1 MKNDAICFSKSAK
14 FLFNRNQVVAVNR
27 YDGGWM
33 RFSKECY
40 EYLLKGIQEKMSKQ
54 EFLEAFLD
62 EDDKVY
68 INKLIEQLETLGILM
83 DIAKKET
90 EELPQLETVQLSLT
104 NRCNLQC
111 RHCAASATTLDGE
124 DPLTTVELKTII
136 DKLIS
141 CRVKKFVLSGGEPL
155 VRKDLTEI
163 LRYIREKGKSTK
175 VSIMTNALLLNESNV
190 KEIVENVDAVDI
202 SLDGYDEESCSNIRG
217 KNVFSHVLKN
227 IALLQKYGMDKI
239 SVSMVSLGNDPE
251 GDRKFNELC
260 KELNV
265 KPMIRRLSYTGRA
278 KENEEYLRKL
288 EKRIQ
293 SDDSFSIPI
302 EKARYATKACSCKA
316 GIRLISINE
325 SGYIYPCNTF
335 DGYMQKIGN
344 IMEIDSL
351 YDFIMNR
358 INLTSENDTAFLK
371 FNPYYEQL
379 CSNCNIR
386 YFCWTCPYAAM
397 DYINEHQDFSDYC
410 EGKKA
415 FLYPIIW
422 GEMPTQAKV

>member
-1 MKNDAICFSKSAK
+1 MKNDAMCFSKSAK

-27 YDGGWM
+27 YDGRWM

-40 EYLLKGIQEKMSKQ
+40 EYLLKGMKEELSKQ

-68 INKLIEQLETLGILM
+68 INKLIERLETLGVLV

-111 RHCAASATTLDGE
+111 RHCAASATTLEGE
-124 DPLTTVELKTII
+124 DPLTTAELKTII

-141 CRVKKFVLSGGEPL
+141 CRMKKLVLSGGEPL

-190 KEIVENVDAVDI
+190 KEIVENVDSVDI
-202 SLDGYDEESCSNIRG
+202 SLDGYDEESCSHIRG
-217 KNVFSHVLKN
+217 KNVFSHVIKN

-239 SVSMVSLGNDPE
+239 SVSMVSLVNDPE

-288 EKRIQ
+288 EKRTQ

-302 EKARYATKACSCKA
+302 EKARYVTKACSCKA
-316 GIRLISINE
+316 GIRLININE

-351 YDFIMNR
+351 YDFLKNR
-358 INLTSENDTAFLK
+358 INVTSDNDMAFFK

-422 GEMPTQAKV
+422 GEMPTQANV